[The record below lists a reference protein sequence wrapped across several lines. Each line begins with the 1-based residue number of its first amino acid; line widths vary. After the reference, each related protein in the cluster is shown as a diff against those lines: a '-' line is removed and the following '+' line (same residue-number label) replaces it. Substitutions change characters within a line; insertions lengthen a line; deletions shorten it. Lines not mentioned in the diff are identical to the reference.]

1 MAPNPNVIPSA
12 SRNQLRKR
20 KYNSDGD
27 LSDDEGF
34 SPKSGS
40 PSIDDDRRAHHN
52 ELERRRRDHIKD
64 HFIALKNSIPLLE
77 GEKSSR
83 ALILKRAVD
92 YITLLQAQLKESKL
106 EIEDQK
112 RRNDQ
117 LRHHAALGLINQ
129 TATVAP
135 SQPSAP
141 VFSLPTPAT
150 SAFNCISLPST
161 SSANFSS
168 PSNVVPITD
177 CVKPASPISS
187 AATGAS
193 NFAASLPV
201 LQNEQAAKQALLSSL
216 LLQNLGQLIQPQ
228 PQPPTLTD
236 FNGSNFLA
244 ARQLAAQL

>member
-1 MAPNPNVIPSA
+1 MAPNSNMIPSA

-64 HFIALKNSIPLLE
+64 HFVALKNSIPLLE

-92 YITLLQAQLKESKL
+92 YISLLQAQLKESKL

-117 LRHHAALGLINQ
+117 FRHHAALGLINQ
-129 TATVAP
+129 TAAVAP
-135 SQPSAP
+135 QPPAP
-141 VFSLPTPAT
+141 VFSLPTTAT
-150 SAFNCISLPST
+150 SAFNCINLPST
-161 SSANFSS
+161 SSANFS
-168 PSNVVPITD
+168 PSSTVVPITD
-177 CVKPASPISS
+177 CVKPASPICT

-193 NFAASLPV
+193 TFAASLPV

-216 LLQNLGQLIQPQ
+216 LLQNFGQLIQPQ
-228 PQPPTLTD
+228 PQHSTLTD
-236 FNGSNFLA
+236 FGGHNFLA